1 MTQIRCHC
9 CGIYEKKC
17 YLCRRYNRCTEMIE
31 RIILQN
37 FKSIR
42 HADIRLG
49 NLNVL
54 IGSNGVGKSNFIS
67 FFELVN
73 ALLNQ
78 RLGIHILERGGIER
92 FLFQGLKHS
101 DHIGSLI
108 DFNNKNAFFFKLKPA
123 ISNKAF
129 IETSGDYFNGNGD
142 ESKDYQNQWHRTVWD
157 NAVEESGILNS
168 PKWRAEYLRN
178 FLRSFTV
185 YHFHDTS
192 VTSSMRRECMIGDNE
207 FFRHDASNLAA
218 FLYRLQQNEPQ
229 CFKLI
234 EGVIRS
240 IAPYF
245 NHFKLRE
252 NPNNKGMI
260 SLEWEEKNS
269 DAYLDANSFSD
280 GTLRFIALTTL
291 LMQPNLP
298 DTIIIDE
305 PELGLHPSAINKF
318 AALVHRAAQ
327 SKQVILATQSVNLV
341 NCFEPEDIIVV
352 DRKDN
357 QTVFNRCSKDA
368 LEAWLEDYNIGDIWE
383 KNIIGGQP

>member
-1 MTQIRCHC
+1 
-9 CGIYEKKC
+9 
-17 YLCRRYNRCTEMIE
+17 MIE
-31 RIILQN
+31 RILLKN
-37 FKSIR
+37 YKSIR
-42 HADIRLG
+42 DADIRLS

-78 RLGIHILERGGIER
+78 RLGIHVLERGGIER

-108 DFNNKNAFFFKLKPA
+108 DFNNNNAFFFKLKPA
-123 ISNKAF
+123 IGNKAF
-129 IETSGDYFNGNGD
+129 IETSGDYFNNKG
-142 ESKDYQNQWHRTVWD
+142 ETSKDYQNRWNRTVWD

-168 PKWRAEYLRN
+168 PKWRAGYLRI

-192 VTSSMRRECMIGDNE
+192 ITSSMRRECMIGDNE

-229 CFKLI
+229 CFNLI

-260 SLEWEEKNS
+260 TLEWEEKDS

-291 LMQPNLP
+291 LLQPNLP

-318 AALVHRAAQ
+318 AALVRHAAQ

-357 QTVFNRCSKDA
+357 QTVFNRCSKEA
-368 LEAWLEDYNIGDIWE
+368 LDIWLEDYNIGDIWE